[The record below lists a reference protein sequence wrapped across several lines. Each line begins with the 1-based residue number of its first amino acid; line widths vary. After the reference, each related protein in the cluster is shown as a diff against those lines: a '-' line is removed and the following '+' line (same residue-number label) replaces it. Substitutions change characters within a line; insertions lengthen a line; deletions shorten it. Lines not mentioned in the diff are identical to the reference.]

1 MSVTI
6 EIRSY
11 SEKSREKD
19 AARQIKERF
28 TEEFK
33 YTGAK
38 GNILI
43 ASSVQ
48 VFGQEV
54 RDIDLVVLGSL
65 SGYKQRINSKFENK
79 YKILLGPSD
88 IDVEI
93 KDFCIIIELKDH
105 DPSSLYF
112 DNFGTLFAEY
122 RDGIKNVTDQSE
134 KQKYALKNF
143 IEKNT
148 NQKSPLIVNM
158 IWARQVGEYQQ
169 INGLKNNNLL
179 VSNFSFKEMIERA
192 VWSTDRFVP
201 KEGKKGSYYLSSSF
215 INLKEMDKLF
225 NFFREEKK
233 RIGNI
238 TARKVSEITTGYI
251 DEQIAKIDTTKDI
264 TLLQGKA
271 GTGKTSMI
279 LRMAYY
285 LQKNENAR
293 CLILTYNKALVGDIK
308 RLLAFSDV
316 SDQLDYRTVS
326 IQTMQSFFVQIMKG
340 FADDLDIHFNNNFE
354 EDYSEGL
361 KKLFDYIDTEIINEE
376 DIAQKKK
383 RVPGLSWDYVFVDEG
398 QDWKDEEKEVL
409 IKFYKKGRLI
419 VADGENQIV
428 RGIMP
433 QNWLI
438 NLNKEQYEN
447 HSYSVCLRQK
457 NNLVKFSIAFAEE
470 LGINWEIDEVPKGM
484 EGGKIIIRKG
494 ELKEE
499 DVRPLLNECVSAGN
513 EAYDLVFF
521 VPPTLMDRETKTCH
535 LKADFE
541 SWGIPVFDGTNVN
554 ERDGYATTSQ
564 VRLYQYDSC
573 RGLEGWIAVAVNL
586 DEFVEYKKNDY
597 INHDVVNPLVLNS
610 FEDRRKIYLRR
621 WLMMVVTRPIDTLI
635 ITIQDSN
642 SKIAGILR
650 NISNLNSNFVIWN
663 VDE

>member
-28 TEEFK
+28 TEELK

-65 SGYKQRINSKFENK
+65 FGYKQKINTKFENK
-79 YKILLGPSD
+79 YKVLLGPSD

-148 NQKSPLIVNM
+148 NQRSPLIVNM
-158 IWARQVGEYQQ
+158 IWARQVGDYQQ
-169 INGLKNNNLL
+169 INGFNNNNLL

-192 VWSTDRFVP
+192 VRSTDRFIP
-201 KEGKKGSYYLSSSF
+201 KEAKNGSYYLSSSF

-233 RIGNI
+233 RIGSI
-238 TARKVSEITTGYI
+238 TARKVSEITTDYI

-361 KKLFDYIDTEIINEE
+361 KKLFDYIDAEIINEE
-376 DIAQKKK
+376 DIAKMKKS
-383 RVPGLSWDYVFVDEG
+383 VPGLSWDYIFVDEG
-398 QDWKDEEKEVL
+398 QDWKDEEKEIL
-409 IKFYKKGRLI
+409 MKFYNKGRLV

-433 QNWLI
+433 QNWI
-438 NLNKEQYEN
+438 IDLNKDQYER
-447 HSYSVCLRQK
+447 HPSSVCLRQK
-457 NNLVKFSIAFAEE
+457 NNLVKFSITFAEE
-470 LGINWEIDEVPKGM
+470 LGIKWKIKETPKGM

-494 ELKEE
+494 ELKEK
-499 DVRPLLNECVSAGN
+499 DVRPLLNECISAGN

-521 VPPTLMDRETKTCH
+521 VPPTLVDRETKTST

-541 SWGIPVFDGTNVN
+541 SWDIPVFDGTNAD
-554 ERDGYATTSQ
+554 ERDGYATTKQ
-564 VRLYQYDSC
+564 VRIYQYDSC
-573 RGLEGWIAVAVNL
+573 RGLEGWITVAVNL
-586 DEFVEYKKNDY
+586 DEFVDYKKNDY
-597 INHDVVNPLVLNS
+597 INHDVENPIMNNT
-610 FEDRRKIYLRR
+610 FEDRRRIYIQR

-635 ITIQDSN
+635 ITIQDPN
-642 SKIAGILR
+642 SRIAGILR
-650 NISNLNSNFVIWN
+650 TISSLNPNFVIWK